1 MQKGTFSRIRDCCYS
16 SPKQDRRIKLKRVNL
31 LEYFELAESLHS
43 ARRALAAENLKGGNI
58 WVNTY
63 DLPAKLHRFIE
74 DDNGFST
81 GKRAANELLITIG
94 KWMNENLMD
103 DNSPPGFST
112 EKFEQEFSSW
122 QFGEIPKK
130 IDAFK
135 SVFAAECT
143 DVDVYSVGQIAIY
156 KTSALVS
163 DGAGII
169 PPDVRQDV
177 PVETLI
183 EFNSAGRCLAFD
195 LPTACG
201 FHALRGLELVMDDYL
216 KSFGIGS
223 KKRTWNDY
231 IKALTRLTEMPKT
244 GAKPAPKV
252 AAMLDR
258 MRELERNPLMH
269 PRDTLDAVQAD
280 MLFKLCAITVVEI
293 AKDMKANKASG
304 KDSNSIATNDYSGAA
319 SYASDGQATAS

>member
-1 MQKGTFSRIRDCCYS
+1 
-16 SPKQDRRIKLKRVNL
+16 
-31 LEYFELAESLHS
+31 
-43 ARRALAAENLKGGNI
+43 
-58 WVNTY
+58 
-63 DLPAKLHRFIE
+63 
-74 DDNGFST
+74 
-81 GKRAANELLITIG
+81 
-94 KWMNENLMD
+94 
-103 DNSPPGFST
+103 
-112 EKFEQEFSSW
+112 
-122 QFGEIPKK
+122 
-130 IDAFK
+130 
-135 SVFAAECT
+135 
-143 DVDVYSVGQIAIY
+143 
-156 KTSALVS
+156 
-163 DGAGII
+163 
-169 PPDVRQDV
+169 
-177 PVETLI
+177 
-183 EFNSAGRCLAFD
+183 
-195 LPTACG
+195 
-201 FHALRGLELVMDDYL
+201 MDDYL